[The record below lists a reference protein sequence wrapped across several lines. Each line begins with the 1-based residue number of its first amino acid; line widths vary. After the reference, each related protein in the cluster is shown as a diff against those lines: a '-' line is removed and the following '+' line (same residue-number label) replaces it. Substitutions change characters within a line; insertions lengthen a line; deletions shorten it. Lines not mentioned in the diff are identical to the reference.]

1 MKIISKE
8 LLVFDREEDKKIRD
22 FMELINQLFEDSN
35 DKEIIDACQQIIDAV
50 ELLNFKSEEL
60 YQFLPTQT

>member
-8 LLVFDREEDKKIRD
+8 QLVFDREEDKKIRD

-60 YQFLPTQT
+60 YQFLPTQM

>member
-60 YQFLPTQT
+60 Y